1 MNVVVSV
8 VLQETNQNSSIYTFL
23 HHKGRTREL
32 STLSHTMHTA
42 GNNKCLLFVPQ
53 ELRMVLIAGV
63 SPYQK
68 NLVMS
73 YLLIQKYFSGVH
85 CRYLNNYVKAS

>member
-53 ELRMVLIAGV
+53 ELRMVLIAVV

-68 NLVMS
+68 PCDELSVATEIFFRGALQLS
-73 YLLIQKYFSGVH
+73 
-85 CRYLNNYVKAS
+85 